1 MYNVCGKRKSF
12 QTIAKLQ
19 MKMLRASAMETHAHA
34 QIQYTVCVCGSLHMD
49 PCCCFAHS
57 QHLSGTLGKV
67 YWPSLLL
74 IWQLLTRHVLL
85 CTVHRALWRSYVA
98 NKLINTHTLTL
109 IIHISQSICRNS
121 NAFAPQCNLHAV
133 LFVRPLFIMFY
144 FFRALQLLVD
154 RYCCC
159 CCWQKFTHTL
169 THAHAC
175 TYTQIA
181 AHWIR

>member
-1 MYNVCGKRKSF
+1 
-12 QTIAKLQ
+12 
-19 MKMLRASAMETHAHA
+19 MKMLRASAMETHAHSC
-34 QIQYTVCVCGSLHMD
+34 TCTDTVHSVCVCSSLHMD

-85 CTVHRALWRSYVA
+85 CTVHRALWQSYVA
-98 NKLINTHTLTL
+98 NKLINTHTHKHLNTY
-109 IIHISQSICRNS
+109 IYISQSICRNS

-159 CCWQKFTHTL
+159 CCCWQKFTHTL

-175 TYTQIA
+175 TYIA